1 MFRLTQSRMDSM
13 VIRDQDAL
21 NYHKEG
27 RPGKTEVVATKPCL
41 TARDLSL
48 AYSPGVAI
56 PCTAIEKN
64 PHDAYLYTNRGNLV
78 AVVSNG
84 TAVLGLGNIGALAG
98 KPVMEGKGV
107 LFKKFGHVDVFDI
120 EVGSENPDDVIRFC
134 QLLEPTVGGINLED
148 IKAPEC
154 FVIEK
159 TLRETMNIPV
169 FHDDQHGTAII
180 SGAGLINA
188 AKLQGKK
195 IEDLKVVVSG
205 AGASAIAC
213 AKFAES
219 LGVPRANILLVDS
232 KGVCYQGREKG
243 MNEYKE
249 YFAVE
254 TDRRTL
260 ADALE
265 GADVLY
271 GCSVAGLVSK
281 DMVRSMADKPIVFA
295 MANPDPEITYPDAK
309 EARPDAIMATGRS
322 DYPNQVNNVLG
333 FPFIF
338 RGALDVRATAINEE
352 MKLAAAHALAEL
364 ARETVPAE
372 VAAAYGGEHFE
383 FGPEYIIPK
392 PFDSRVLSRVALAVA
407 KAACETGVASEPI
420 SDWEGYRARLEAM
433 TNRSRQVMDSIRSK
447 ARSIPRK
454 IVFAE
459 GEEDRVLEACRIA
472 VDERLCH
479 PVLLGNEEVI
489 RRKAEKIGLDTGA
502 LTIKNPAAC
511 PNLEEMARR
520 LFTER
525 ARKGYNYDKAYMMV
539 QRPIHHGVMMLRH
552 GEAEGMVCGAN
563 RSYVDTLKI
572 VLPLAELRK
581 GITRVIGMHVILV
594 EGKAFVFADTTV
606 NFNPDA
612 EQLAEIG
619 QVAATVARHFNLDP
633 VVAMLSFSNF
643 GDNDRPE
650 SRKVREAVRIL
661 NERHPDLVVDGEMQS
676 DVAIIPRMCEKSV
689 PDCKVGGNANV
700 LIFPDLQS
708 ANIAYKLVGKLGS
721 GREVLGPLLFGLKQ
735 PINIVATSS
744 TVEKIV
750 NMAALS
756 AYEVGKA

>member
-1 MFRLTQSRMDSM
+1 MA
-13 VIRDQDAL
+13 IRDQDAL

-27 RPGKTEVVATKPCL
+27 RPGKTEVVSTKPCL

-64 PHDAYLYTNRGNLV
+64 PHDAFLYTNRGNLV

-107 LFKKFGHVDVFDI
+107 LFKKFGHVDVFDL
-120 EVGSENPDDVIRFC
+120 EVDTEDPDDVIKFC
-134 QLLEPTVGGINLED
+134 QMLEPTVGGINLED

-154 FVIEK
+154 FVIEQ
-159 TLRETMNIPV
+159 TLKETMNIPV

-188 AKLQGKK
+188 AQLQGKK
-195 IEDLKVVVSG
+195 IEDLRVVVSG

-219 LGVPRANILLVDS
+219 LGVPRSSIMLVDS
-232 KGVCYQGREKG
+232 KGICYQGRTEG
-243 MNEYKE
+243 MNKYKE

-260 ADALE
+260 ADAVK

-271 GCSVAGLVSK
+271 GCSVAGLVTK

-295 MANPDPEITYPDAK
+295 MANPDPEITYPDAT
-309 EARPDAIMATGRS
+309 EARPDVIMATGRS
-322 DYPNQVNNVLG
+322 DFPNQVNNVLG

-338 RGALDVRATAINEE
+338 RGALDVRATGINEE

-364 ARETVPAE
+364 ARESVPAE
-372 VAAAYGGEHFE
+372 VTAAYGDEQFE

-392 PFDSRVLSRVALAVA
+392 PFDSRVLARVALAVA
-407 KAACETGVASEPI
+407 KAACESGVAREPI
-420 SDWEGYRARLEAM
+420 SDWDGYRHQLEAM

-447 ARSIPRK
+447 AKSVTRK

-459 GEEDRVLEACRIA
+459 GEEDRVLEACRII
-472 VDERLCH
+472 VDEDLCH
-479 PVLLGNEEVI
+479 PILLGNTEVM
-489 RRKAEKIGLDTGA
+489 RAKAEQIGLDPERVTF
-502 LTIKNPAAC
+502 KNPTDC
-511 PNLEEMARR
+511 PNLEDMAQR
-520 LFTER
+520 LFGER
-525 ARKGYNYDKAYMMV
+525 ARKGYNYDKAHRLV
-539 QRPIHHGVMMLRH
+539 QRPIHHGVMMLRT

-563 RSYVDTLKI
+563 RNYVDTI
-572 VLPLAELRK
+572 RPVLTLAEMRP
-581 GITRVIGMHVILV
+581 GITRVIGLHVILV
-594 EGKAFVFADTTV
+594 EGKAFIFADTTV
-606 NFNPDA
+606 NFDPDA
-612 EQLAEIG
+612 EHLAEIAV
-619 QVAATVARHFNLDP
+619 VAATVARHFNLDP
-633 VVAMLSFSNF
+633 VVGMLSFSNF

-650 SRKVREAVRIL
+650 SRKVRKAVEIL
-661 NERHPDLVVDGEMQS
+661 REQHPDLQVDGEMQA
-676 DVAIIPRMCEKSV
+676 DVAILPRLCQKSV
-689 PDCKVGGNANV
+689 PDCRVMGQANV
-700 LIFPDLQS
+700 LVFPDLQS

-756 AYEVGKA
+756 AYEVGRS

>member
-1 MFRLTQSRMDSM
+1 MA
-13 VIRDQDAL
+13 IRDQDAL

-27 RPGKTEVVATKPCL
+27 RPGKTEVVPTKPCL

-120 EVGSENPDDVIRFC
+120 EVGSEDPQEVIKFC

-154 FVIEK
+154 FVIED
-159 TLRETMNIPV
+159 TLRKTMNVPV

-188 AKLQGKK
+188 ARLQGKK
-195 IEDLKVVVSG
+195 MEDLKVVVSG

-213 AKFAES
+213 AKFAEV
-219 LGVPRANILLVDS
+219 LGVPRGNILLVDS
-232 KGVCYQGREKG
+232 KGVCYKGREKG

-254 TDRRTL
+254 TERRTL

-271 GCSVAGLVSK
+271 GCSVAGLVTQ
-281 DMVRSMADKPIVFA
+281 DMVKSMADKPIVFA

-309 EARPDAIMATGRS
+309 AARPDVIMATGRS

-352 MKLAAAHALAEL
+352 MKLAAAQALADL
-364 ARETVPAE
+364 ARESVPAE

-407 KAACETGVASEPI
+407 RAACETGVANEPI
-420 SDWEGYRARLEAM
+420 SDWDEYRARLEGM
-433 TNRSRQVMDSIRSK
+433 TNRSRMVMDSIRNK
-447 ARSIPRK
+447 AKSITRK

-459 GEEDRVLEACRIA
+459 GEEDRVIEACRIA
-472 VDERLCH
+472 LDEGLCH
-479 PVLLGNEEVI
+479 PVLLGNPEI
-489 RRKAEKIGLDTGA
+489 ITQKAEKYGLDLGA
-502 LTIKNPAAC
+502 VTLKNPAGC
-511 PNLEEMARR
+511 PNLDDMAQR
-520 LFTER
+520 LFVER
-525 ARKGYNYDKAYMMV
+525 ARKGYNYDKALRMV
-539 QRPIHHGVMMLRH
+539 QRPIHHGVMMLRS
-552 GEAEGMVCGAN
+552 GEADGMVCGAN
-563 RSYVDTLKI
+563 RSYTDTLKI
-572 VLPLAELRK
+572 VLPLSELRQ
-581 GITRVIGMHVILV
+581 GINKVIGLHVILV
-594 EGKAFVFADTTV
+594 EGKVFIFADTTV

-612 EQLAEIG
+612 EQLAEIAL
-619 QVAATVARHFNLDP
+619 VAATVARHFNLDP
-633 VVAMLSFSNF
+633 IVGMLSFSNF

-650 SRKVREAVRIL
+650 SRKVRDAVRIL
-661 NERHPDLVVDGEMQS
+661 NEKHPDLQVDGEMQA
-676 DVAIIPRMCEKSV
+676 DVAVLPQLCQRSV
-689 PDCKVGGNANV
+689 PDCKVMGRANV
-700 LIFPDLQS
+700 LVFPDLQS
-708 ANIAYKLVGKLGS
+708 ANITYKLVGKLGS
-721 GREVLGPLLFGLKQ
+721 GREVIGPLLFGLKQ

-756 AYEVGKA
+756 AYEVGRA